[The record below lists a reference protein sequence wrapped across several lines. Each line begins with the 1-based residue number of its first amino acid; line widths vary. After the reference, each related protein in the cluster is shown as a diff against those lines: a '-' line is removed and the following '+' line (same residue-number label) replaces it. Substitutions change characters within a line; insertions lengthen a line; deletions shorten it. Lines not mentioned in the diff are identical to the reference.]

1 MIDANDLEGYIQ
13 NLHFLLTYQ
22 LKCAKKITLYSDELL
37 EVHIKAAVQ
46 EIRVF
51 GQ

>member
-1 MIDANDLEGYIQ
+1 MCKEND
-13 NLHFLLTYQ
+13 
-22 LKCAKKITLYSDELL
+22 TLYSDQLL